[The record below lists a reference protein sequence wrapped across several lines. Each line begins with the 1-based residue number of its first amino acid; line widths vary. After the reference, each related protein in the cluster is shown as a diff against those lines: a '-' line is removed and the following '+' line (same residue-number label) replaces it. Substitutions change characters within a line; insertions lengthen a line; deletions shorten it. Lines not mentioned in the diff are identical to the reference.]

1 MKEQKCYDNPGHQL
15 KKNPSQQDFRKTY
28 KQKMQY
34 YQKVQR
40 NWNILK
46 EVDHEMPTLINTIIQ
61 SHSCSLYNVNIRIV
75 LV

>member
-28 KQKMQY
+28 EQKMQY

-46 EVDHEMPTLINTIIQ
+46 EVDHEMPT
-61 SHSCSLYNVNIRIV
+61 
-75 LV
+75 